1 MLFLLTCSLFMQ
13 TPTSDFL
20 FVSCREL
27 CVVVV
32 VFSFFWDMLLLLW
45 LLLAFYCP
53 SVVRGFSLSPASS
66 SFMSM
71 CRMHGFDVYLC
82 FLKLSFPG
90 CLQDQRWFSVTIPD
104 DMRNHQ
110 KLSFPEYSLILSQS
124 FFFTSVYIASLL
136 LHPVLFLGVLIIT
149 VIAIFMILSGDI
161 NIFTTLKFLLPVFM
175 LPVSTLCHRMW
186 KGKWAFS
193 IRTKAVS
200 LTWPSPCL
208 ALAVVLVLGF
218 WTSLSVFRFPGN
230 PSKVIIVKHGTGSVH

>member
-1 MLFLLTCSLFMQ
+1 MFICVFWSWVSLA
-13 TPTSDFL
+13 
-20 FVSCREL
+20 
-27 CVVVV
+27 
-32 VFSFFWDMLLLLW
+32 VFKIKD
-45 LLLAFYCP
+45 
-53 SVVRGFSLSPASS
+53 GFLSPYPMIWGTIK
-66 SFMSM
+66 SF
-71 CRMHGFDVYLC
+71 HFQNILWF
-82 FLKLSFPG
+82 FL
-90 CLQDQRWFSVTIPD
+90 
-104 DMRNHQ
+104 
-110 KLSFPEYSLILSQS
+110 SL

-136 LHPVLFLGVLIIT
+136 LHPVLFVGVLIIT